1 MVIAGLKATPFEP
14 AAGAAGD
21 VPRDAVFHGAR
32 GGIADLRF
40 EISDLRSGI

>member
-1 MVIAGLKATPFEP
+1 VFEPGARVFEPAAGAFEP

-32 GGIADLRF
+32 DGIADFRS
-40 EISDLRSGI
+40 EI